1 LTERIITVIELFYK
15 QRGVKKMKRRNFI
28 KGTLASASG
37 LIALSCAPKQSV
49 PERKKLFSFIHFSDV
64 HLQPEKGATE
74 GFLMAIEKMN
84 SLNPDFVVSGGDLVM
99 DVLAVDEQRAVMLY
113 DLYVD
118 CCKKFQVPVYDVM
131 GNHEVFGI
139 TVPDR
144 VSQDHPDW
152 GKEMFKRRLGDGR
165 TYRSFNHKGVHFL
178 LLDSVGI
185 EKDEEGPAYNY
196 IGEIGS
202 GQMAWLR
209 NDLDGISPDMPII
222 AVTHIPFL
230 TLYQQIRNGP
240 TVQNS
245 RSTVLTDGR
254 ELYDLL
260 VQYNFL
266 GMLEGH
272 IHVNELYQY
281 KGDKFID
288 TAAVSAAWWNGPRD
302 GHPEGFNLINVFE
315 DEITNEYITYGWDA
329 SRYAV

>member
-1 LTERIITVIELFYK
+1 
-15 QRGVKKMKRRNFI
+15 MKRRNFI
-28 KGTLASASG
+28 KGALASASG
-37 LIALSCAPKQSV
+37 LITLSCAPEQPVSEK
-49 PERKKLFSFIHFSDV
+49 KKLFSFIHFSDI
-64 HLQPEKGATE
+64 HIQPEKGATE

-84 SLNPDFVVSGGDLVM
+84 SLKPDFVVSGGDLVM
-99 DVLAVDEQRAVMLY
+99 DALAVDEQRAVMLY
-113 DLYVD
+113 DLYID
-118 CCKKFQVPVYDVM
+118 CSRKFQVPVYNVM

-139 TVPDR
+139 TVPDK
-144 VSQDHPDW
+144 VSQNHPDW
-152 GKEMFKRRLGDGR
+152 GKEMFKKRLGNGK
-165 TYRSFNHKGVHFL
+165 TYRSFDHNGVHFL

-185 EKDEEGPAYNY
+185 EKNKEGPAYNY

-202 GQMAWLR
+202 EQMAWIR
-209 NDLDGISPDMPII
+209 NDLAGISPDMPII
-222 AVTHIPFL
+222 AVTHIPLL
-230 TLYQQIRNGP
+230 TLYHQIRNGP
-240 TVQNS
+240 TFQNA
-245 RSTVLTDGR
+245 RNIVLTDGM

-288 TAAVSAAWWNGPRD
+288 TAAVCAAWWDGPRD